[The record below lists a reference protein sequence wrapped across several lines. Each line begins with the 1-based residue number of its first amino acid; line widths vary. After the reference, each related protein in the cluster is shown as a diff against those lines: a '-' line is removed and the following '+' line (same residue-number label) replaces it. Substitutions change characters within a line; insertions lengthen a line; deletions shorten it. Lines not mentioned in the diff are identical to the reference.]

1 MTLQSISAKREQ
13 SNNMVLHEVANEL
26 PLCGIASSEGLGLK
40 SDGIHFS
47 SASYRILGERYFEVY
62 KRLVD

>member
-1 MTLQSISAKREQ
+1 
-13 SNNMVLHEVANEL
+13 MVLHEVANEL
-26 PLCGIASSEGLGLK
+26 SLCGIASSEGLGLK